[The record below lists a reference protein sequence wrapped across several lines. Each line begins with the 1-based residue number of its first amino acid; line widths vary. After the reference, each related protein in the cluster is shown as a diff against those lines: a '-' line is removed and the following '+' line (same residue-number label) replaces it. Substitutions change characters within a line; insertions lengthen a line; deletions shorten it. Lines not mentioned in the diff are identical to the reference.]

1 MNIKSKVEE
10 ALKHTTDCLVVGHF
24 EGEKLS
30 PTLSEIDKA
39 LKGTVKGIIAAKSFR
54 GKTDETYLLHT
65 YKALPAKSILLIG
78 LGKKKDFTLEK
89 LRRGGGKS
97 ATAVRDYGISTFSTL
112 LADNVPEEVTG
123 KDAVT
128 AITEGTLLSLYAFNN
143 YKTDD
148 VKEIKKVKG
157 LTIVTG
163 KPVKGAKEAVIYG
176 TILAESVSYARDL
189 VNHPSNKV
197 TPTYLA
203 NEAKKIAKE
212 LKLKCAILDK
222 AAMNKMGMGSL
233 LSVAKGSEQEPK
245 FITLQYDGGKK
256 GVAPTVVVGKAVTF
270 DSGGISLK
278 HAKNMDEMKMDMSG
292 GAAAIAAIAAAAK
305 LKLKVN
311 LVSIIPAVENMPSGR
326 ASKPGD
332 IVKSMNGK
340 TIEITNTDAEGRL
353 ILADALTYAERYK
366 PAAVIDL
373 ATLTGAVIVALGH
386 FVTAVLGNDDALIKN
401 IKKAGEASG
410 ERVWELPL
418 WEEYDKLLKSDIADI
433 KNSGTGQAG
442 TITGA
447 SFLKNFTSKYKWAH
461 LDIAGT
467 AWDVKGNPYLP
478 KGATGV
484 GVRLLIEYLKN
495 I

>member
-1 MNIKSKVEE
+1 MNIKLKVEE

-30 PTLSEIDKA
+30 PPLSEIDRA
-39 LKGTVKGIIAAKSFR
+39 LKGTVKDIIAAKSFR

-89 LRRGGGKS
+89 LRRGAGKS
-97 ATAVRDYGISTFSTL
+97 ATTVRDYGIGTFSTL
-112 LADNVPEEVTG
+112 LENVLPNGVTG

-128 AITEGTLLSLYAFNN
+128 AITEGTLLALYTFNN
-143 YKTDD
+143 YKTED
-148 VKEIKKVKG
+148 VKEVKKVKG
-157 LTIVTG
+157 ATIVTA
-163 KPVKGAKEAVIYG
+163 KAIKGGGEAIAEG
-176 TILAESVSYARDL
+176 TILAESVSLARDL
-189 VNHPSNKV
+189 INHPSNKV

-212 LKLKCAILDK
+212 LKLKCTILEK
-222 AAMNKMGMGSL
+222 AAMEKMGMGSL
-233 LSVAKGSEQEPK
+233 MSVAKGSEQPPK
-245 FITLQYDGGKK
+245 MIILQYDGGKK
-256 GVAPTVVVGKAVTF
+256 GQAPTVVVGKAVTF
-270 DSGGISLK
+270 DSGGISIK
-278 HAKNMDEMKMDMSG
+278 PSKNMEEMKMDMSG
-292 GAAAIAAIAAAAK
+292 GAAAIAAIAAAAR

-311 LVSIIPAVENMPSGR
+311 LVSIIPAVENMPSGH

-386 FVTAVLGNDDALIKN
+386 FVTAVLGNDDTLIKN
-401 IKKAGEASG
+401 IKKAGETSG

-484 GVRLLIEYLKN
+484 GVRLLVEYLKN

>member
-1 MNIKSKVEE
+1 MNIKSKVEG
-10 ALKHTTDCLVVGHF
+10 ALKHNTDCLVIGHF

-30 PTLSEIDKA
+30 PPLSEIDKA
-39 LKGTVKGIIAAKSFR
+39 LKETIKDIITAKSFR

-65 YKALPAKSILLIG
+65 YQALPAKSILLIG

-89 LRRGGGKS
+89 LRRGAGKS
-97 ATAVRDYGISTFSTL
+97 ATAVRDYGISTFSSL
-112 LADNVPEEVTG
+112 LANNIPEEVTG
-123 KDAVT
+123 KDAIT

-143 YKTDD
+143 YKTEDAKD
-148 VKEIKKVKG
+148 IKKVKW
-157 LTIVTG
+157 LTIVTE
-163 KPVKGAKEAVIYG
+163 KAVKGTRAAVDYG
-176 TILAESVSYARDL
+176 TVLAELVSYARDL

-203 NEAKKIAKE
+203 NEAKRLAKE
-212 LKLKCAILDK
+212 LKLNCRIFDK
-222 AAMNKMGMGSL
+222 AAMAKMGMGSL

-245 FITLQYDGGKK
+245 FITLRYDGGKK
-256 GVAPTVVVGKAVTF
+256 GEAPTVVVGKAVTF

-278 HAKNMDEMKMDMSG
+278 HAKKMDEMKMDMSG
-292 GAAAIAAIAAAAK
+292 GAAAMATIAAAAK
-305 LKLKVN
+305 LGLKVN

-386 FVTAVLGNDDALIKN
+386 FVTAVLGNDDKLIEK
-401 IKKAGEASG
+401 IKKAGETSG
-410 ERVWELPL
+410 ERVWNLPL
-418 WEEYDKLLKSDIADI
+418 WSEYGKLLKSDIADI
-433 KNSGTGQAG
+433 KNSGGGQAG

-447 SFLKNFTSKYKWAH
+447 SFLENFTSKYKWAH

-467 AWDVKGNPYLP
+467 AWEVTGNPYIP

-495 I
+495 V